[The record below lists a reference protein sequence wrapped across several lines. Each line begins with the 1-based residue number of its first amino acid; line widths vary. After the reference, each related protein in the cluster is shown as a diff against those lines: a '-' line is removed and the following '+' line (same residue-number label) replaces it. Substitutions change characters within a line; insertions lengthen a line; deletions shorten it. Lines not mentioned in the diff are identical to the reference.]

1 MSQIPP
7 PATDFVFTSEHPHY
21 SLALFASF
29 IYQCTNFSKKLICI
43 EKAPPQQN

>member
-7 PATDFVFTSEHPHY
+7 PPILCLQVNILIIHWHCLQVSYTSAQT
-21 SLALFASF
+21 LV
-29 IYQCTNFSKKLICI
+29 KKLICI